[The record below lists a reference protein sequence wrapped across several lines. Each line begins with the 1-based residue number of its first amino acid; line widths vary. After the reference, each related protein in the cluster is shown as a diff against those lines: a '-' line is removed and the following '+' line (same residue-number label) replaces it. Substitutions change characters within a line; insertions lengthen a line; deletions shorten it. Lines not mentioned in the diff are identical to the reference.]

1 MSLRR
6 YLEEK
11 YSLVLA
17 DYAPPETREQLEQ
30 ELISELMQE
39 IPGNVGI
46 EPEHTGDRLRGWAIS
61 DGGSIN
67 GILWTCHASDGMLD
81 SSLTFL
87 KFEKEDKNANQ
98 TST

>member
-1 MSLRR
+1 MNLRAR
-6 YLEEK
+6 LEDK
-11 YSLVLA
+11 YSTILA
-17 DYAPPETREQLEQ
+17 DYAPADMREELES

-46 EPEHTGDRLRGWAIS
+46 EPEYMGEVLHGWAIS
-61 DGGSIN
+61 DSGSID
-67 GILWTCHASDGMLD
+67 GILWTCLWPDGMLD